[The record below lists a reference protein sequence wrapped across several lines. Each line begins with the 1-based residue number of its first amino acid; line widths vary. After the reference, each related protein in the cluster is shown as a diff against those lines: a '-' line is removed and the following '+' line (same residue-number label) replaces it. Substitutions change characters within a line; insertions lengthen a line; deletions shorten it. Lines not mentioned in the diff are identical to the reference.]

1 MYSRAPSTLMRA
13 AEHTEHTEQTWIYTP
28 RHTRIEDRAVCGP
41 SNGTQRAW
49 VRDTVIPACE
59 AAECIHRHC
68 AHRCVQQSTR
78 NTQNKHGFTRPNS
91 MDRAVRNVKAQSQT
105 RNGTQRACMNG
116 CLPGA
121 EKTTILSLKHTT
133 QNTEPDRGLC
143 PGHLRRSKRCVP
155 HARQRGTGAE
165 RREHA

>member
-1 MYSRAPSTLMRA
+1 MRA

-28 RHTRIEDRAVCGP
+28 RHTRIEDRVRSAERQTERREHGSGIPSFPRARQQNPFIGTAHTDASSRAHGTHGTNTDSHGQTAWIVRCG
-41 SNGTQRAW
+41 TERQ
-49 VRDTVIPACE
+49 TVTLTDSKLKRE
-59 AAECIHRHC
+59 TER
-68 AHRCVQQSTR
+68 
-78 NTQNKHGFTRPNS
+78 
-91 MDRAVRNVKAQSQT
+91 
-105 RNGTQRACMNG
+105 QRACMNG
-116 CLPGA
+116 CSLGA
-121 EKTTILSLKHTT
+121 EKTKILSLKHTT

>member
-1 MYSRAPSTLMRA
+1 MQRSTRNTRNK
-13 AEHTEHTEQTWIYTP
+13 HGFTP
-28 RHTRIEDRAVCGP
+28 HGTRGLCGT
-41 SNGTQRAW
+41 SNRTQRAW
-49 VRDTVIPACE
+49 VTVRDAVFRVCE

-116 CLPGA
+116 CSPGA
-121 EKTTILSLKHTT
+121 EKTTIFSLKHTT

-155 HARQRGTGAE
+155 RARQRGTRAE